1 MASSRVMASSSSANS
16 DLTHQISICP
26 LPVADPQSSV
36 SRGGGL
42 TKSLGSTSME
52 ELFRSICAENTAA
65 LGADGGV
72 SVSGQGSLASLKSIG
87 GKMVVEVWREIT
99 SGRVAEGG
107 EGPGSEMTLE
117 DFLARAGAVA
127 EEDVGILSGSIQTG
141 GGPNPMV
148 GEAIV
153 QPPQLPA
160 DNLDVEFVTGSWRL
174 GSIRPNLIIE
184 GIPTNATTPAGADG
198 DQTRAVDIDEN
209 DLRPGSLCK
218 MSTRDSWQSSVS
230 FSGEHGIKVT
240 LPQELVDRVDSS
252 LAQVGCRGAR
262 MDANENED
270 GLLTFADDSLIL
282 SFDSRSKVVSL
293 PSNVTPL
300 SDEIVSPLPT
310 DPMMSTKGN
319 NQMSC
324 TDKQYKLP
332 FLLDY
337 ISYLSHLSVFGILG
351 VYTRYLLQKF
361 FGPDHLNLT
370 GENNPLYLDLPSNM
384 VGLSTGYLGSLTTFS
399 GWNQKMLESSS
410 RGHWA
415 DAIAGIVLGIFLV
428 NYSIIFGIGCAGRL
442 RKRVI
447 GWGDNSTR
455 RRTSSL
461 EKWRVD
467 NFNKHVAILTAA
479 LLIWLSIWILSA
491 EFFRLKLDDL
501 SDSAVPW
508 LAFLVGPPGVWI
520 RWHLARLN
528 GQGLGRKR
536 MLKWLPIGTLLANVL
551 AACVMAALATISKSV
566 NTSRCTI
573 IISGIQLGFLGC
585 LSTVSTFAAEVYAM
599 WKTGHGLN
607 AFLYIAATITISF
620 ALGTLIYSV
629 PVWIKDYR

>member
-1 MASSRVMASSSSANS
+1 MEEHKKM
-16 DLTHQISICP
+16 HE
-26 LPVADPQSSV
+26 
-36 SRGGGL
+36 
-42 TKSLGSTSME
+42 SLGGDAMS
-52 ELFRSICAENTAA
+52 
-65 LGADGGV
+65 
-72 SVSGQGSLASLKSIG
+72 
-87 GKMVVEVWREIT
+87 EIT
-99 SGRVAEGG
+99 SPSAQSHSIRLRLDLSRQRIFLRTASMGRISA
-107 EGPGSEMTLE
+107 
-117 DFLARAGAVA
+117 
-127 EEDVGILSGSIQTG
+127 
-141 GGPNPMV
+141 
-148 GEAIV
+148 
-153 QPPQLPA
+153 
-160 DNLDVEFVTGSWRL
+160 TGSWRL

-184 GIPTNATTPAGADG
+184 GIPTNATTPAGTDG
-198 DQTRAVDIDEN
+198 DRTRAVDIDEN
-209 DLRPGSLCK
+209 DLRPGSLCR
-218 MSTRDSWQSSVS
+218 MSTRGSWQSSVS
-230 FSGEHGIKVT
+230 FSSEHGDKVI

-252 LAQVGCRGAR
+252 LAQVGCRGTR
-262 MDANENED
+262 IDDKENED
-270 GLLTFADDSLIL
+270 GLLTFADDALIL
-282 SFDSRSKVVSL
+282 SFDSQSKVVSL

-300 SDEIVSPLPT
+300 SEEIVSPLPT

-351 VYTRYLLQKF
+351 VYTRYLLQKL

-384 VGLSTGYLGSLTTFS
+384 LGSFLMGWIGFVFKADILLVSDHLQVGLSTGYLGSLTTFS
-399 GWNQKMLESSS
+399 GWNQKMVESSS
-410 RGHWA
+410 KGHWA
-415 DAIAGIVLGIFLV
+415 DAIAGTVLGIFLV

-447 GWGDNSTR
+447 GRGDDSIR

-479 LLIWLSIWILSA
+479 LLIWLLIWILSA

-501 SDSAVPW
+501 SNSAVPW
-508 LAFLVGPPGVWI
+508 LAFLVGPPGVWT

-536 MLKWLPIGTLLANVL
+536 VLKWLPIGTLLANVL
-551 AACVMAALATISKSV
+551 AACIMAALATISKAV
-566 NTSRCTI
+566 NTDRCTI

-585 LSTVSTFAAEVYAM
+585 LSTVSTFAAEIYAM